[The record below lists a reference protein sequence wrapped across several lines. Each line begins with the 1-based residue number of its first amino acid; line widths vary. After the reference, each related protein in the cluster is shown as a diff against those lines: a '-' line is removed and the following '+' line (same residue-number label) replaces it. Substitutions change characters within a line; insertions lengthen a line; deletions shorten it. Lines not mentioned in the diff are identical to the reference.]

1 MIKVENDEVSFKGDV
16 IDLLSD
22 VSVIL
27 DNLSIKL
34 NYNLDEMMIML
45 TKVIRTKRELE
56 LVGGK
61 NDINLS

>member
-27 DNLSIKL
+27 DKLSIKL
-34 NYNLDEMMIML
+34 NYNLDEMVIML
-45 TKVIRTKRELE
+45 TKVIRTKRELA
-56 LVGGK
+56 GGK

>member
-45 TKVIRTKRELE
+45 TKVIRTKREL
-56 LVGGK
+56 VGGK

>member
-1 MIKVENDEVSFKGDV
+1 MIKVENDEISFKGDV

-27 DNLSIKL
+27 DKLSIKL
-34 NYNLDEMMIML
+34 NYNLDEMMVML
-45 TKVIRTKRELE
+45 TKVIRTKREL
-56 LVGGK
+56 VGGK

>member
-1 MIKVENDEVSFKGDV
+1 MIKVENDKVSFKGDV

-27 DNLSIKL
+27 DKLSIKL

-45 TKVIRTKRELE
+45 TKVIRTKREL
-56 LVGGK
+56 VGGK

>member
-27 DNLSIKL
+27 DKLSIKL

-45 TKVIRTKRELE
+45 TKVIRTKREL
-56 LVGGK
+56 VGGK
-61 NDINLS
+61 NDVNLS

>member
-27 DNLSIKL
+27 DKLSIKL
-34 NYNLDEMMIML
+34 NYNLDEMVIML
-45 TKVIRTKRELE
+45 TKVIRTK
-56 LVGGK
+56 
-61 NDINLS
+61 

>member
-1 MIKVENDEVSFKGDV
+1 MIKVENNEVSFKGDV

-27 DNLSIKL
+27 DKLSIKL
-34 NYNLDEMMIML
+34 NYNLDEMVIML
-45 TKVIRTKRELE
+45 TKVIRTKREL
-56 LVGGK
+56 VGGK

>member
-27 DNLSIKL
+27 DKLSIKL
-34 NYNLDEMMIML
+34 NYNLDEMMIIL
-45 TKVIRTKRELE
+45 TKVIRTKRE

>member
-27 DNLSIKL
+27 DKLSIKL
-34 NYNLDEMMIML
+34 NYNLDEMVIML
-45 TKVIRTKRELE
+45 TKVIRTKREL
-56 LVGGK
+56 VGGK

>member
-16 IDLLSD
+16 IDLLSE
-22 VSVIL
+22 VSAIL
-27 DNLSIKL
+27 DELSINL

-45 TKVIRTKRELE
+45 TKVIRTKRELA
-56 LVGGK
+56 GGK

>member
-27 DNLSIKL
+27 DKLSIKL

-45 TKVIRTKRELE
+45 TKVIRTKREL
-56 LVGGK
+56 VGGK